1 MMSKKYLAMVAALAL
16 ASTAATNAA
25 AVVIGFDDLPG
36 SGNAVPNGYNGLN
49 WDNFSY
55 LNGVTYG
62 ISGSGYQNGVIS
74 PDNVAYNAY
83 GNPAAFF
90 SSPTPFY
97 FGSAYVTA
105 AWNTGLVVTVTGSL
119 NGVQKYTQSFV
130 VDTTGPTSVN
140 FNWGGID
147 RVDFSTAGGVDAGLG
162 GGGTHVAIDDIFILA
177 FDPAAMASSLSGV
190 TGVSQR
196 IAQIPA
202 LALFGAHHRP
212 LMDSGLVQPGK
223 CFWATADAS
232 HDSRAN
238 IDMTQAEVGVCTSAA
253 GDRVRLG
260 IGIGDNIS
268 RLGTLLGGSNRI
280 EGQYLVAEADYAG
293 ESQRWIASGTLYYG
307 DWHGRITRN
316 YMNAGVLDSSA
327 GPAQAY
333 NWAFRAR
340 MDWKDMANLGNF
352 SLSPNAALTHVE
364 SHLNG
369 YNEIGGGVPAQFG
382 AQSVRYEEARLGL
395 TAAKALTEATKL
407 RLFVEGVKQ
416 FNGSASTL
424 NAQAFGI
431 GFAQPGTAP
440 RSEWGR
446 LGAEIDHRFS
456 NNMSLLSASLHAASA
471 GGDPSVTASIGYKHS
486 F

>member
-1 MMSKKYLAMVAALAL
+1 MSKKYLAMAAGLAL
-16 ASTAATNAA
+16 ASATATNAA

-36 SGNAVPNGYNGLN
+36 GNVLVPNGYNGLTWN
-49 WDNFSY
+49 NFYY

-62 ISGSGYQNGVIS
+62 PSGYQNGVVS
-74 PDNVAYNAY
+74 PSNVGYNGFA
-83 GNPAAFF
+83 NPAAFF
-90 SSPTPFY
+90 SSPTQFY
-97 FGSAYVTA
+97 LGSAYVTA
-105 AWNTGLVVTVTGSL
+105 AWNNGLTVTVTGSR
-119 NGVQKYTQSFV
+119 NGVQKYTKTFV
-130 VDTTGPTSVN
+130 VNTTGPTLVN

-147 RVDFSTAGGVDAGLG
+147 RVDFSTAGGVNAGLPG
-162 GGGTHVAIDDIFILA
+162 AGTHMAIDNILILA
-177 FDPAAMASSLSGV
+177 FDPAAMSASSLSGV
-190 TGVSQR
+190 TGVPLR
-196 IAQIPA
+196 IAQIPG

-223 CFWATADAS
+223 CFWATADVS
-232 HDSRAN
+232 HDSHAN
-238 IDMTQAEVGVCTSAA
+238 VDMTQAEVGACTDAA

-268 RLGTLLGGSNRI
+268 RQGTSLSGSNRL
-280 EGQYLVAEADYAG
+280 EGQYLIAEADYAG

-316 YMNAGVLDSSA
+316 YMNGGFLDSST

-340 MDWKDMANLGNF
+340 ADWKDLANAGNF

-364 SHLNG
+364 SRLNG
-369 YNEIGGGVPAQFG
+369 YNETGGGVPAQFG

-431 GFAQPGTAP
+431 GFTQLGTPP
-440 RSEWGR
+440 RSGWGR
-446 LGAEIDHRFS
+446 IGAEIDHRFS
-456 NNMSLLSASLHAASA
+456 NKSLLSASLHAASA
-471 GGDPSVTASIGYKHS
+471 GGDPSITASISYKRS